1 MQDIAGAITVWR
13 LASDAPAFVTPM
25 AAQPV
30 KVLPQGDEW
39 LYEPKLAGYRAL
51 LLKDRN
57 QVQILSRNERD
68 LTRMYPT
75 VTAAGSR
82 LNARQAVID
91 GEIEPHAA
99 GAPGS
104 RLAGR

>member
-1 MQDIAGAITVWR
+1 MALGVRRTGIRNSDGSAASQGA
-13 LASDAPAFVTPM
+13 A
-25 AAQPV
+25 
-30 KVLPQGDEW
+30 QGDEW